1 MSDANEISSL
11 RGAHHY
17 VTHAVKA
24 PSITY
29 FFCLNRAGRK
39 VCVAHRCSSSAPQL
53 RNCDSW
59 DEEFAIG
66 ISTLSVSDKGI
77 AFNCIESKEVMYHSG
92 RHTTALRGVMPAF
105 ALSEVL
111 SSADDAVARVE
122 KFYSVEINARH
133 SRCAA
138 MLERITATVE
148 HYKSKEGALK
158 IAISSLEETNTKVRQ
173 ISALESS
180 VDNSKELEKFHI
192 GMSLA
197 VDNMGTVIEDLS
209 QQMSAILAGEDWMK

>member
-39 VCVAHRCSSSAPQL
+39 VCVAHRCNSSAPQL

-59 DEEFAIG
+59 DEEFAID

-77 AFNCIESKEVMYHSG
+77 ASNWPESKEVMYHSS
-92 RHTTALRGVMPAF
+92 RHAIALRGAVPAF
-105 ALSEVL
+105 TLSEVL
-111 SSADDAVARVE
+111 SATDEATARAE

-133 SRCAA
+133 SRCAV

-158 IAISSLEETNTKVRQ
+158 IAIASLEETNTRVRQ

-180 VDNSKELEKFHI
+180 VDNSKELEKLHV
-192 GMSLA
+192 GMSSA
-197 VDNMGTVIEDLS
+197 VDNMATVIEDLS
-209 QQMSAILAGEDWMK
+209 QQMSAMLAGDD